1 MTLYPAYPPALV
13 AAEMALVR
21 FDLELLTACTLE
33 IEHLLGLR
41 RLLRQAAGVL
51 PPRRRANLFEPPLS
65 DDPAAL
71 RRFQK
76 PAPPFVIRSVET
88 LTGDYQEGDC
98 LQLEV
103 LFLGTGTQTIADFM
117 TVLQNLGAHGLASGR
132 GRFEPGTVRSLGA
145 DGKWRSFRRDRRETA
160 ELAPELVRL
169 DQWLD
174 RTWPDALPLLL
185 ELTTP
190 TRLVAG
196 GRALR
201 RPHFTQLFPFMLR
214 RVSSMLYAH
223 CDIEPV
229 AEPGLLLAAAARIEA
244 EWLESHWIDWRE
256 LDDARS
262 AGSIGGLS
270 GRLRLAGPELEELL
284 WVALLATLFGIG
296 RGAAYGAGG
305 CRLLP
310 AERAC

>member
-1 MTLYPAYPPALV
+1 MTLYPAYPHSLA
-13 AAEMALVR
+13 AAEIALVR
-21 FDLELLTACTLE
+21 FDLELLAACTLE
-33 IEHLLGLR
+33 IENLLGLR
-41 RLLRQAAGVL
+41 RLLRQAAGIL
-51 PPRRRANLFEPPLS
+51 PPRRRATLLEPPLS

-76 PAPPFVIRSVET
+76 PAPPFVLRSVET
-88 LTGDYQEGDC
+88 LTGDYQEGDR

-103 LFLGTGTQTIADFM
+103 LFLGNGTLTIADFM
-117 TVLQNLGAHGLASGR
+117 RVLQNLGAYGLTSGQ
-132 GRFEPGTVRSLGA
+132 GRFELGGAQSQGA
-145 DGKWRSFRRDRRETA
+145 DGNWRAFRRDRREMA
-160 ELAPELVRL
+160 DLVPELVRL

-174 RTWPDALPLLL
+174 RTWPNALPLLL

-201 RPHFTQLFPFMLR
+201 RPRFTQLFPFLLR

-223 CDIEPV
+223 CAIEPV
-229 AEPGLLLAAAARIEA
+229 AEPGMLLETAAHIEA
-244 EWLESHWIDWRE
+244 EWLECRWIDWRE
-256 LDDARS
+256 LDDAMRT
-262 AGSIGGLS
+262 GSIGGLT

-284 WVALLATLFGIG
+284 WVVLLATLFGIG

-305 CRLLP
+305 CRLHL
-310 AERAC
+310 AE